1 MTNNNT
7 YQVGWHLWC
16 PRKGHHPFRVVLLYS
31 RHIGE
36 DREAGG
42 GPCDTDVKSGPELGL
57 VNAGEAL
64 SGPSSL
70 KVAGG
75 TPTFGVLSSV
85 EAPHTVIQ
93 GARIGDGK
101 GEMTRLQAVGEVD
114 F

>member
-16 PRKGHHPFRVVLLYS
+16 PGKGHHPFRVVLLNS

-36 DREAGG
+36 DCEAGG
-42 GPCDTDVKSGPELGL
+42 GPRDADVKSGSELWL
-57 VNAGEAL
+57 VDAGEAL

-75 TPTFGVLSSV
+75 SPTFGVASSV
-85 EAPHTVIQ
+85 EAPHTVVQ
-93 GARIGDGK
+93 DARIGDCK
-101 GEMTRLQAVGEVD
+101 GEMARLQAVGEVD